1 MIKTFKNKGLKLLWE
16 NDNGSKLPP
25 TQLRK
30 IMMILEIIDN
40 LEKVPE
46 DLLFFQSLR
55 PHPLKGSLK
64 GFWSLDVTG
73 NFRIIFRFEE
83 PDAFDLDYLDTH

>member
-1 MIKTFKNKGLKLLWE
+1 MIKTFKHKGLKLLWE
-16 NDNGSKLPP
+16 KDDGSKLPP
-25 TQLRK
+25 MQLSK
-30 IMMILEIIDN
+30 IMRILEIIDV

-46 DLLFFQSLR
+46 DLMFFQSLR
-55 PHPLKGSLK
+55 PHTLKGNLK

-73 NFRIIFRFEE
+73 NYRIIFRFEE